1 MKSTYRVLFY
11 LKKNAIQK
19 NGKTI
24 IMIRITINGEIA
36 QLSSK
41 LQVNPDF
48 WDVKTG
54 KVKGRAAEANNI
66 NRQLDNLKSAIDKVY
81 TKQFDEFGYVVPE
94 KIKNTILGIDRKY
107 NTLLEYF
114 DMHNKQY
121 AMKVGYS
128 TSNITYNRYQL
139 LRERLVSFLK
149 DNYSISDIPI
159 NEVTP
164 VFLDSFYIYIRNHYK
179 SAHNNA
185 MKAMQ
190 RLRKIFYFA
199 KNTGLTIPDPFWD
212 FNIGFETVERG
223 FLSQKEIDTIRNKQF
238 VTKRV
243 EQVRD
248 LFIFSC
254 YTGLSYVDIC
264 NLKES
269 NIHTAFDNSLWIMTK
284 RQKTNVHFNVRLLNT
299 PIQILDKYKGSQKDD
314 KILPV
319 ISNQKLNEYLKEIAD
334 ICSITQNLTFHMAR
348 HTFATTIALSNGVPI
363 ETVSKMLGH
372 KSIKTTQI
380 YAKITDIKMNNDM
393 QKLAEIVDKET
404 ICQMRET
411 I

>member
-41 LQVNPDF
+41 LQVNPDL
-48 WDVKTG
+48 WDVKTA

-94 KIKNTILGIDRKY
+94 KIKNTILGVDRKY
-107 NTLLEYF
+107 STLLEYF

-121 AMKVGYS
+121 ALKVGYS

-199 KNTGLTIPDPFWD
+199 KNTGLNIPDPFWD

-223 FLSQKEIDTIRNKQF
+223 FLSQKEIDTIQNKQF

-264 NLKES
+264 NLKGS
-269 NIHTAFDNSLWIMTK
+269 NIHTAFDSSLWIMTK

-299 PIQILDKYKGSQKDD
+299 PIQILDKYKGTQKDD
-314 KILPV
+314 KILPI
-319 ISNQKLNEYLKEIAD
+319 ISNQKVNEYLKEIAD
-334 ICSITQNLTFHMAR
+334 ICCITQNLTFHMAR

-380 YAKITDIKMNNDM
+380 YAKITDMKMNNDM
-393 QKLAEIVDKET
+393 QKLAEIIDKDKAN
-404 ICQMRET
+404 
-411 I
+411 

>member
-1 MKSTYRVLFY
+1 
-11 LKKNAIQK
+11 
-19 NGKTI
+19 
-24 IMIRITINGEIA
+24 MIRITINGEIA

-41 LQVNPDF
+41 LQVNPDS

-54 KVKGRAAEANNI
+54 KVKGRTAEANNI

-81 TKQFDEFGYVVPE
+81 TKQFDESGYVVPE
-94 KIKNTILGIDRKY
+94 KIKNIILGIDRKY
-107 NTLLEYF
+107 KTLLEYF
-114 DMHNKQY
+114 DLHNKQY

-128 TSNITYNRYQL
+128 TSDITYNRYQL

-149 DNYSISDIPI
+149 QNYNISDISI

-164 VFLDSFYIYIRNHYK
+164 VFLDSFYIYIRNNYK

-199 KNTGLTIPDPFWD
+199 KNTGLNIPDPFWD
-212 FNIGFETVERG
+212 FNIGFETVERE
-223 FLSQKEIDTIRNKQF
+223 FLSQKEIDTIQNKQF
-238 VTKRV
+238 ATKRV

-254 YTGLSYVDIC
+254 YTGLSYIDLC

-269 NIHTAFDNSLWIMTK
+269 NIHTAFDNSLWIMSK
-284 RQKTNVHFNVRLLNT
+284 RQKTNVHFNVRLLNI
-299 PIQILDKYKGSQKDD
+299 PIQILEKYKGSQKDG
-314 KILPV
+314 KLLPV
-319 ISNQKLNEYLKEIAD
+319 ISNQKVNEYLKEIAD
-334 ICSITQNLTFHMAR
+334 LCSITKNMTFHMSR
-348 HTFATTIALSNGVPI
+348 HSFATTIALSNGVPI

-380 YAKITDIKMNNDM
+380 YAKITDIKMSNDM
-393 QKLAEIVDKET
+393 QKLAEIIDKE
-404 ICQMRET
+404 IAC
-411 I
+411 

>member
-11 LKKNAIQK
+11 LKKNAILK

-41 LQVNPDF
+41 LQVNPDC

-54 KVKGRAAEANNI
+54 TVKGRTAEANNI
-66 NRQLDNLKSAIDKVY
+66 NRQLHNLKSAIDKAY

-94 KIKNTILGIDRKY
+94 KIKNTILGIDRK
-107 NTLLEYF
+107 NKTLLEYF

-128 TSNITYNRYQL
+128 TTNVTYDRYQL
-139 LRERLVSFLK
+139 LRERVESFLK
-149 DNYSISDIPI
+149 EHYNISDIAI

-164 VFLDSFYIYIRNHYK
+164 VFLDSFYIYIRNNHK

-185 MKAMQ
+185 MKAIQ
-190 RLRKIFYFA
+190 RLRRIFYFA
-199 KNTGLTIPDPFWD
+199 KNTGLNIPDPFWN
-212 FNIGFETVERG
+212 FNMNFETMERD
-223 FLSQKEIDTIRNKQF
+223 FLSQKEIDTIQSKQF
-238 VTKRV
+238 ASKRV

-248 LFIFSC
+248 LFIFCC
-254 YTGLSYVDIC
+254 YTGLSYVDLC
-264 NLKES
+264 NLKDS
-269 NIHTAFDNSLWIMTK
+269 NIHIAFDNSLWIMSK
-284 RQKTNVHFNVRLLNT
+284 RQKTNVQFNVRLLNT
-299 PIQILDKYKGSQKDD
+299 PIQILEKYKRSQKEG

-334 ICSITQNLTFHMAR
+334 LCSITKNLTFHMAR
-348 HTFATTIALSNGVPI
+348 HSFATTIALSNGVPI

-380 YAKITDIKMNNDM
+380 YAKITDIKLSNDM
-393 QKLAEIVDKET
+393 QKLSEIIDKE
-404 ICQMRET
+404 IAC
-411 I
+411 

>member
-19 NGKTI
+19 NGKSI

-41 LQVNPDF
+41 LQVDPDF

-66 NRQLDNLKSAIDKVY
+66 NRQLDNLKSSIDKVY
-81 TKQFDEFGYVVPE
+81 TKQFDEFGYAVPE
-94 KIKNTILGIDRKY
+94 KIKNTILGIDRK
-107 NTLLEYF
+107 NKTLLEYF

-121 AMKVGYS
+121 AIKVGYS
-128 TSNITYNRYQL
+128 TTNVTYDRYQL
-139 LRERLVSFLK
+139 LRERLESFLK
-149 DNYSISDIPI
+149 EHYKISDIPI

-164 VFLDSFYIYIRNHYK
+164 VFLDSFYIYIRNNHK

-190 RLRKIFYFA
+190 RLRRIFYFA
-199 KNTGLTIPDPFWD
+199 KNTGLNIPDPFWN
-212 FNIGFETVERG
+212 FNMNFETMERD
-223 FLSQKEIDTIRNKQF
+223 FLSQKEIDTIQSKQF
-238 VTKRV
+238 ASKRV

-248 LFIFSC
+248 LFIFCC
-254 YTGLSYVDIC
+254 YTGLSCVDLC
-264 NLKES
+264 NLKGS
-269 NIHTAFDNSLWIMTK
+269 NIHTAFDNSLWIMSK

-299 PIQILDKYKGSQKDD
+299 PLQILEKYKGSQMDG
-314 KILPV
+314 KILPI

-334 ICSITQNLTFHMAR
+334 LCSITKNLTFHMAR
-348 HTFATTIALSNGVPI
+348 HSFATTIALSNGVPI

-380 YAKITDIKMNNDM
+380 YAKITDLKLSNDM
-393 QKLAEIVDKET
+393 QKLSEIIDKE
-404 ICQMRET
+404 IAC
-411 I
+411 

>member
-41 LQVNPDF
+41 LQVNPDL

-81 TKQFDEFGYVVPE
+81 TKQFEEFGYVVPE

-121 AMKVGYS
+121 ALKIGYS

-319 ISNQKLNEYLKEIAD
+319 ISNQKVNEYLKEIAD
-334 ICSITQNLTFHMAR
+334 LCSITQNLTFHMAR

-380 YAKITDIKMNNDM
+380 YAKITDLKMNNDM
-393 QKLAEIVDKET
+393 QKLAEIIDNAN
-404 ICQMRET
+404 
-411 I
+411 

>member
-19 NGKTI
+19 NGKSI

-41 LQVNPDF
+41 LQVDPDC
-48 WDVKTG
+48 WDVKSG

-66 NRQLDNLKSAIDKVY
+66 NRQLDNLKTAIDKAY

-94 KIKNTILGIDRKY
+94 KIKNSILGIDKK
-107 NTLLEYF
+107 NKTLLEYF

-128 TSNITYNRYQL
+128 TSNITYNRYKL
-139 LRERLVSFLK
+139 LRERLESFLK
-149 DNYSISDIPI
+149 ENYSISDIPI
-159 NEVTP
+159 SEVTP
-164 VFLDSFYIYIRNHYK
+164 VFLDSFYIYIRNNHK
-179 SAHNNA
+179 SEHNNA
-185 MKAMQ
+185 MKTMQ

-199 KNTGLTIPDPFWD
+199 KNTGLNIPDPFWN
-212 FNIGFETVERG
+212 FNIGFETVERE
-223 FLSQKEIDTIRNKQF
+223 FLTQKEIDTIKNKQF
-238 VTKRV
+238 ATKRV

-254 YTGLSYVDIC
+254 YTGLSYIDLY

-269 NIHTAFDNSLWIMTK
+269 NIQTAFDNSLWIMSK

-299 PIQILDKYKGSQKDD
+299 PIQILDKYKGSQIDGKL
-314 KILPV
+314 LPV
-319 ISNQKLNEYLKEIAD
+319 ISNQKVNEYLKEIAD
-334 ICSITQNLTFHMAR
+334 LCNITKNLTFHMSR
-348 HTFATTIALSNGVPI
+348 HSFATTIALSNGVPI

-380 YAKITDIKMNNDM
+380 CAKITDMKMSNDM
-393 QKLAEIVDKET
+393 QKLSEIIDKE
-404 ICQMRET
+404 IAC
-411 I
+411 

>member
-11 LKKNAIQK
+11 LKKNAILK

-41 LQVNPDF
+41 LQVNPDC

-54 KVKGRAAEANNI
+54 IVKGRTAEANNI
-66 NRQLDNLKSAIDKVY
+66 NRQLDNLKSAIDKAY

-94 KIKNTILGIDRKY
+94 KIKNTILGIDRKIK
-107 NTLLEYF
+107 TLLEYF

-128 TSNITYNRYQL
+128 TTNVTYDRYQL
-139 LRERLVSFLK
+139 LRERLESFLK
-149 DNYSISDIPI
+149 EHYNISDIPI
-159 NEVTP
+159 NEVNP
-164 VFLDSFYIYIRNHYK
+164 VFLDSFYIYIRNNHK

-190 RLRKIFYFA
+190 RLRRIFYFA
-199 KNTGLTIPDPFWD
+199 KNTGLNIPDPFWN
-212 FNIGFETVERG
+212 FNMNFETMERD
-223 FLSQKEIDTIRNKQF
+223 FLSQKEIDTIQKKQF
-238 VTKRV
+238 ASKRV

-248 LFIFSC
+248 LFIFCC
-254 YTGLSYVDIC
+254 YTGLSYIDLC
-264 NLKES
+264 NLKEC
-269 NIHTAFDNSLWIMTK
+269 NIHTAFDNSMWIMSK
-284 RQKTNVHFNVRLLNT
+284 RHKTNVQFNVRLLNT
-299 PIQILDKYKGSQKDD
+299 PIQILDKYKGSQNDG

-334 ICSITQNLTFHMAR
+334 LCNITKNLTFHIAR
-348 HTFATTIALSNGVPI
+348 HSFATTIALSNGVPI

-380 YAKITDIKMNNDM
+380 YAKITDLKMSNDM
-393 QKLAEIVDKET
+393 QKLAEIIDKE
-404 ICQMRET
+404 IAC
-411 I
+411 

>member
-11 LKKNAIQK
+11 LKKNAILK

-41 LQVNPDF
+41 LQVNPDC

-54 KVKGRAAEANNI
+54 KVKGRTAEANNI
-66 NRQLDNLKSAIDKVY
+66 NRQLDNLKSAIDKAY
-81 TKQFDEFGYVVPE
+81 TKQFDELGYAIPE
-94 KIKNTILGIDRKY
+94 KIKNTILGIDQK
-107 NTLLEYF
+107 NKTLLEYF

-128 TSNITYNRYQL
+128 TSNVTYDRYQL
-139 LRERLVSFLK
+139 LRERVESFIK
-149 DNYSISDIPI
+149 EHYNISDIAI

-164 VFLDSFYIYIRNHYK
+164 VFLDSFYIYIRNNYK

-190 RLRKIFYFA
+190 RLRRIFYFA
-199 KNTGLTIPDPFWD
+199 KNTGLNIADPFWN
-212 FNIGFETVERG
+212 FNMNFETMERD
-223 FLSQKEIDTIRNKQF
+223 FLSQKEIDTILKKQF
-238 VTKRV
+238 ASKRV

-248 LFIFSC
+248 LFIFCC
-254 YTGLSYVDIC
+254 YTGLSYVDLC

-269 NIHTAFDNSLWIMTK
+269 NILTAFDNSLWIMSK
-284 RQKTNVHFNVRLLNT
+284 RQKTNVQFNIRLLNI
-299 PIQILDKYKGSQKDD
+299 PIQILEKYKGSQKED

-334 ICSITQNLTFHMAR
+334 LCNITKNLTFHMAR

-380 YAKITDIKMNNDM
+380 YAKITDVKMSNDM
-393 QKLAEIVDKET
+393 QKLSEIID
-404 ICQMRET
+404 R
-411 I
+411 

>member
-11 LKKNAIQK
+11 LKKNAILK

-41 LQVNPDF
+41 LQVNPDC

-66 NRQLDNLKSAIDKVY
+66 NRQLDNLKSSIDKAY
-81 TKQFDEFGYVVPE
+81 TKQFDEFGYAVPE
-94 KIKNTILGIDRKY
+94 KIKNTILGIDRK
-107 NTLLEYF
+107 NKTLLEYF

-128 TSNITYNRYQL
+128 TSNVTYDRYQL
-139 LRERLVSFLK
+139 LRERIESFLK
-149 DNYSISDIPI
+149 EHYNISDIPI

-164 VFLDSFYIYIRNHYK
+164 VFLDSFYIYIRNKHK

-190 RLRKIFYFA
+190 RLRRIFYFA
-199 KNTGLTIPDPFWD
+199 KNTGLSIADPFWN
-212 FNIGFETVERG
+212 FNMGFETMERD
-223 FLSQKEIDTIRNKQF
+223 FLSQKEIDAIQKKQF
-238 VTKRV
+238 VSKRV

-248 LFIFSC
+248 LFIFCC
-254 YTGLSYVDIC
+254 YTGLSYVDLC

-269 NIHTAFDNSLWIMTK
+269 NIHTAFDNSLWIMSK

-299 PIQILDKYKGSQKDD
+299 PLQILDKYKGSQMDG
-314 KILPV
+314 KILPI

-334 ICSITQNLTFHMAR
+334 LCSITKNLTFHMAR
-348 HTFATTIALSNGVPI
+348 HSFATSIALSNGVPI

-380 YAKITDIKMNNDM
+380 YAKITDIKLSNDM
-393 QKLAEIVDKET
+393 QKLSEIIDKET
-404 ICQMRET
+404 AC
-411 I
+411 

>member
-11 LKKNAIQK
+11 LKRNAILK
-19 NGKTI
+19 NGNTI

-41 LQVNPDF
+41 LQVNPDS

-54 KVKGRAAEANNI
+54 KVKGRTAEANNI
-66 NRQLDNLKSAIDKVY
+66 NRQLDNLRSAIDKVY
-81 TKQFDEFGYVVPE
+81 TKQFDEYGYVVPE
-94 KIKNTILGIDRKY
+94 KIKNIILGIDRKY
-107 NTLLEYF
+107 KTLLEYF
-114 DMHNKQY
+114 DLHNKQY

-139 LRERLVSFLK
+139 LRDRLETFLK

-179 SAHNNA
+179 SGHNNA

-199 KNTGLTIPDPFWD
+199 KNSGLNIPDPFWD
-212 FNIGFETVERG
+212 FDMNFETVERE
-223 FLSQKEIDTIRNKQF
+223 FLSQKEINAIQNKEF
-238 VTKRV
+238 ATKRV

-248 LFIFSC
+248 IFIFSC
-254 YTGLSYVDIC
+254 YTGLSYIDLC

-269 NIHTAFDNSLWIMTK
+269 NIHTAFDNSLWIMSK

-299 PIQILDKYKGSQKDD
+299 PLQILEKYKGTQLDG

-319 ISNQKLNEYLKEIAD
+319 ISNQKVNEYLKEIAD
-334 ICSITQNLTFHMAR
+334 LCSITKNLTFHMSR
-348 HTFATTIALSNGVPI
+348 HSFATTIALSNGVPI
-363 ETVSKMLGH
+363 ETVSKILGH

-393 QKLAEIVDKET
+393 QKLAEIIDKET
-404 ICQMRET
+404 A
-411 I
+411 

>member
-11 LKKNAIQK
+11 LKKNAILK

-41 LQVNPDF
+41 LQVNPDS

-66 NRQLDNLKSAIDKVY
+66 NRQLDNLKAAIDKAY
-81 TKQFDEFGYVVPE
+81 TKQFDEFGYVTPE

-107 NTLLEYF
+107 KTLLEYF

-121 AMKVGYS
+121 AMKIGYS
-128 TSNITYNRYQL
+128 TSNITYNRYLL
-139 LRERLVSFLK
+139 LRERLEFFMK
-149 DNYSISDIPI
+149 EHYNISDIDI

-164 VFLDSFYIYIRNHYK
+164 VFLDSFYIHIRNQYN

-199 KNTGLTIPDPFWD
+199 KNTGLNIPDPFWD
-212 FNIGFETVERG
+212 FNIGFETAERD
-223 FLSQKEIDTIRNKQF
+223 FLSQKEIETIQSKQF
-238 VTKRV
+238 VSKRV

-248 LFIFSC
+248 LFIFCC
-254 YTGLSYVDIC
+254 YTGLSYIDLC
-264 NLKES
+264 NLKDS
-269 NIHTAFDNSLWIMTK
+269 NIHAAFDNSLWIMSK
-284 RQKTNVHFNVRLLNT
+284 RQKTNVQFNVRLLNT
-299 PIQILDKYKGSQKDD
+299 PIQILDKYKGSQKDG

-319 ISNQKLNEYLKEIAD
+319 ISNQKLNEYLKEIGD
-334 ICSITQNLTFHMAR
+334 LCSITKNLTFHMAR

-380 YAKITDIKMNNDM
+380 YAKITDIKMSNDM
-393 QKLAEIVDKET
+393 QKLSEIIDKE
-404 ICQMRET
+404 IAC
-411 I
+411 

>member
-24 IMIRITINGEIA
+24 IMIRITINGKIA

-41 LQVNPDF
+41 LQVDPEF
-48 WDVKTG
+48 WDIKTG
-54 KVKGRAAEANNI
+54 KVKGRTAEANNI
-66 NRQLDNLKSAIDKVY
+66 NRQLDNLRSEIDKVY
-81 TKQFDEFGYVVPE
+81 TKQFDEFGYVTPE
-94 KIKNTILGIDRKY
+94 KIKNIILGIDRKY
-107 NTLLEYF
+107 KTLLEYF
-114 DMHNKQY
+114 DLHNKQY

-139 LRERLVSFLK
+139 LRERLESFLK
-149 DNYSISDIPI
+149 ENYSISDISI

-164 VFLDSFYIYIRNHYK
+164 IFLDSFYIYIRNRYK
-179 SAHNNA
+179 SANNNA

-190 RLRKIFYFA
+190 RLRRIFYFA
-199 KNTGLTIPDPFWD
+199 KNTGLNIPDPFWN
-212 FNIGFETVERG
+212 FNMNFETMERD
-223 FLSQKEIDTIRNKQF
+223 FLCQKEIDAIQNKEF
-238 VTKRV
+238 STKRV

-248 LFIFSC
+248 IFIFSC
-254 YTGLSYVDIC
+254 YTGLSYIDLC

-269 NIHTAFDNSLWIMTK
+269 NIHTAFDNSLWIMSK
-284 RQKTNVHFNVRLLNT
+284 RQKTNVQFNVRLLNI
-299 PIQILDKYKGSQKDD
+299 PLQILDKYKGSQKDG

-334 ICSITQNLTFHMAR
+334 LCNVTKNLTFHMAR
-348 HTFATTIALSNGVPI
+348 HSFATTIALSNGVPI

-380 YAKITDIKMNNDM
+380 YAKITDLKMNNDM
-393 QKLAEIVDKET
+393 QKLAEIID
-404 ICQMRET
+404 RET
-411 I
+411 A

>member
-11 LKKNAIQK
+11 LKRNAILK

-41 LQVNPDF
+41 LQVNPDS

-54 KVKGRAAEANNI
+54 KVKGRTAEANNI

-81 TKQFDEFGYVVPE
+81 TKQFDESGYVVPE
-94 KIKNTILGIDRKY
+94 KIKNIILGIDRKY
-107 NTLLEYF
+107 KTLLEYF
-114 DMHNKQY
+114 DLHNKQY

-128 TSNITYNRYQL
+128 TSDITYNRYQL

-149 DNYSISDIPI
+149 QNYNISDISI

-164 VFLDSFYIYIRNHYK
+164 VFLDSFYIYIRNNYK

-199 KNTGLTIPDPFWD
+199 KNTGLNIPDPFWD
-212 FNIGFETVERG
+212 FNIGFETVERE
-223 FLSQKEIDTIRNKQF
+223 FLSQKEIDTIQNKQF
-238 VTKRV
+238 ATKRV

-254 YTGLSYVDIC
+254 YTGLSYIDLC

-269 NIHTAFDNSLWIMTK
+269 NIHTAFDNSLWIMSK
-284 RQKTNVHFNVRLLNT
+284 RQKTNVHFNVRLLNI
-299 PIQILDKYKGSQKDD
+299 PIQILEKYKGSQKDG
-314 KILPV
+314 KLLPV
-319 ISNQKLNEYLKEIAD
+319 ISNQKVNEYLKEIAD
-334 ICSITQNLTFHMAR
+334 LCSITKNMTFHMSR
-348 HTFATTIALSNGVPI
+348 HSFATTIALSNGVPI

-380 YAKITDIKMNNDM
+380 YAKITDIKMSNDM
-393 QKLAEIVDKET
+393 QKLAEIIDKE
-404 ICQMRET
+404 IAC
-411 I
+411 